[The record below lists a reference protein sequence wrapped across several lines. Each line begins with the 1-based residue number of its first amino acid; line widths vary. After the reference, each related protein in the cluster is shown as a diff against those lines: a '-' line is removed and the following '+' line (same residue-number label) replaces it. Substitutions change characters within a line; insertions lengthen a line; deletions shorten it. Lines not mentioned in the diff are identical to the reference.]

1 MKKSIFYILPV
12 ALLLGACT
20 KDISSYNDQT
30 KKAAV
35 VPAAPLYTYGTLTLT
50 NQLANIGGGNI
61 TLHIV
66 DYMAQA
72 IIEDNAQYN
81 FQTAGMP
88 NTQWNV
94 LYESCLNNL
103 KRADSILR
111 TTIPDATNS
120 AATIANRRACVDITA
135 VYAWYI
141 LVTSY
146 GNIPYTQALN
156 PDNSFPKYDDQHA
169 IYTDLLKRLDNDLA
183 NLSTGGSGFAVS
195 EDLWFHGNIPNWI
208 TFANSLKMM
217 MGMTLADV
225 DPATA
230 KSVVEAASPNA
241 MTSTAQNCIMQYGSQ
256 PSNNPAYSSFVVA
269 KRNDY
274 IASKPLMD
282 QLLSN
287 ADPRLTSYYGKA
299 PSSGKY
305 IGAVMGVQT
314 TFSTVSGPSTK
325 DSASNLPYVVLD
337 YSEIEFLR
345 AEAVVRGFNVGGT
358 AESHYDEGIRQS
370 IKYWGGAD
378 SSVTRY
384 LADPSVAW
392 ATAAGTDIQ
401 KIALQKWISL
411 YNHPD
416 HEWIDIRRLDYP
428 VLPAPV
434 GAISGFPNRLY
445 YPQSEQTVNGA
456 NYTQAASAIGSD
468 KVTTKLFWDIN

>member
-392 ATAAGTDIQ
+392 ATAAGTDLQ

-411 YNHPD
+411 YDHPD

>member
-445 YPQSEQTVNGA
+445 YPQGEQTVNGA